1 MNKKYRVFISQPMR
15 GLTSDEIISTRIEFW
30 NKNKSIFAEELKC
43 SVKDLLLIN
52 TIFEPNRPV
61 IELLGKSVEA
71 MSRANMVV
79 FMKNWEKSRGCVIEH
94 EVVEKYKKEFGDNF
108 IIMYE

>member
-1 MNKKYRVFISQPMR
+1 MR

-52 TIFEPNRPV
+52 TIFEPSRPV
-61 IELLGKSVEA
+61 IELLGKSAKV

-79 FMKNWEKSRGCVIEH
+79 FIKNWEKSRGCVIEH
-94 EVVEKYKKEFGDNF
+94 EVAEK
-108 IIMYE
+108 I